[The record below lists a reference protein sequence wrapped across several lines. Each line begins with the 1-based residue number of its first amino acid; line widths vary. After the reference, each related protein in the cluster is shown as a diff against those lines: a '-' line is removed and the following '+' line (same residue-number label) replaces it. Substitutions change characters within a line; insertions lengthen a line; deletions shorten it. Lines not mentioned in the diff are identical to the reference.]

1 MKIAIGYPFYYLRIM
16 TAELRAQLTELLD
29 EAELDWLKP
38 HLHKDAVVIVNP
50 GLDLVEVGM
59 AIAQDDTQA
68 VQRWIGEQLILKPG
82 TADLERWNT
91 NQGQKFQ
98 AIIVQ
103 PYVLIHELS

>member
-1 MKIAIGYPFYYLRIM
+1 M

-38 HLHKDAVVIVNP
+38 HLHKDAVVIVNA
-50 GLDLVEVGM
+50 GLDLIEVGV

-68 VQRWIGEQLILKPG
+68 VQRWIGEQLVLKPS
-82 TADLERWNT
+82 TADLERWNSNET
-91 NQGQKFQ
+91 QKFR

-103 PYVLIHELS
+103 PYVLVQELA